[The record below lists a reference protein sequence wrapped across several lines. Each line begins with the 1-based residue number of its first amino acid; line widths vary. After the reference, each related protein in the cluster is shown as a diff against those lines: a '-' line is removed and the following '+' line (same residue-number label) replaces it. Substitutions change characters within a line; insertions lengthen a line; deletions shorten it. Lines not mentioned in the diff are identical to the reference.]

1 MFIFA
6 NKTNNIYE
14 MKPQDHENLKI
25 ENITKEHQ
33 KASDKLEKSVNMD
46 ARNIAKS
53 YKIAERIDHLP
64 RSETFITLKKPQ
76 RYCLQ
81 QTIMPPD

>member
-14 MKPQDHENLKI
+14 MKPQDHENLII
-25 ENITKEHQ
+25 ENITKAHQ

-53 YKIAERIDHLP
+53 
-64 RSETFITLKKPQ
+64 
-76 RYCLQ
+76 
-81 QTIMPPD
+81 